1 MDKKVNKRKTEPT
14 SSEPAGEASSA
25 AGTTWP
31 AYCPSPAVVDAMLLL
46 QERWVLFI
54 VHALLVEPLGFNELS
69 RRATGVSAAT
79 MTQRLDLLEKRG
91 LLSKRV
97 LSTMPP
103 RTEYRLTERGA
114 ALRPVMEAIEAW
126 AAR

>member
-1 MDKKVNKRKTEPT
+1 
-14 SSEPAGEASSA
+14 
-25 AGTTWP
+25 
-31 AYCPSPAVVDAMLLL
+31 
-46 QERWVLFI
+46 
-54 VHALLVEPLGFNELS
+54 
-69 RRATGVSAAT
+69 

-103 RTEYRLTERGA
+103 RTEYRLTGRGA